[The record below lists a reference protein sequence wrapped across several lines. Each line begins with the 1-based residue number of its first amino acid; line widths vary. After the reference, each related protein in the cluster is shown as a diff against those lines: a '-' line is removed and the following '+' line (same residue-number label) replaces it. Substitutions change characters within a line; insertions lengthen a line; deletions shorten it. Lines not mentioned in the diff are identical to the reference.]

1 MITNNDKKEI
11 RLAYITDAQRA
22 LEMLATE
29 LVSGSKHTHH
39 IWQELRNVDNTLTYI
54 RGLIEKHHAELESN
68 VA

>member
-54 RGLIEKHHAELESN
+54 ASLIDRHHTELEKEG
-68 VA
+68 A